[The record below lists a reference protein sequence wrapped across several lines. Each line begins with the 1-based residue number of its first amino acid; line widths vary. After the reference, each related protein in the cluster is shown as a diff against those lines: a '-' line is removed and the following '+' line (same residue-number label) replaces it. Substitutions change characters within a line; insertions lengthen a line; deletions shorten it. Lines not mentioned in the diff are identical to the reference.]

1 MCISSTSSNE
11 PIGSYGTN
19 SPFLQFIYRAK
30 HGDFHKAMFTRG
42 SVFPWIQATIEKTL
56 KEHAHSTEIFENIEH
71 SSSDID
77 AGSPVG
83 RG

>member
-1 MCISSTSSNE
+1 
-11 PIGSYGTN
+11 
-19 SPFLQFIYRAK
+19 
-30 HGDFHKAMFTRG
+30 MFTRG

-56 KEHAHSTEIFENIEH
+56 KENAHSTEIFENIEH